1 MGMRFGECF
10 LDDQTR
16 QLLVRGE
23 PVHLSP
29 KAFQFLELLLE
40 NRPRA
45 LSKSEIHEKLWA
57 DTFVSD
63 GTLTSLLAEIRSAIE
78 DGPHDSKFVRTVHR
92 FGYSFCGEAYLA
104 DRRTA
109 AAAGPKLVY
118 RLFCGAREIALDEG
132 ENVLGR
138 DPEVAAWI
146 DSRSVSR
153 RHAQIRI
160 SGEKAVLEDLDSKN
174 GTFLRGN
181 KVTQPAPLSDGDL
194 IRVGSV
200 SLTFRVFSLPGS
212 TETADDS

>member
-1 MGMRFGECF
+1 MGFRFGECF

-16 QLLVRGE
+16 ELQVRGE

-29 KAFQFLELLLE
+29 KAFQLLELLLE

-45 LSKSEIHEKLWA
+45 LSKKEIHEKLWE

-63 GTLTSLLAEIRSAIE
+63 GTLTSLLAEIRSAIGDE
-78 DGPHDSKFVRTVHR
+78 PRDSRFVRTVHR
-92 FGYSFCGEAYLA
+92 FGYSFSGDAHRVDRLA
-104 DRRTA
+104 VASGPRR
-109 AAAGPKLVY
+109 VY
-118 RLFCGAREIALDEG
+118 RLFCGPREIALEEG

-138 DPEVAAWI
+138 DPEVTAWI

-153 RHAQIRI
+153 KHARIRI
-160 SGEKAVLEDLDSKN
+160 AGDHAVLEDLDSKN
-174 GTFLRGN
+174 GTHLRGER
-181 KVTQPAPLSDGDL
+181 VTQPAPLSDGDA

-212 TETADDS
+212 TETAGDS